1 MFPVSEDM
9 DIERDGDKMFLVTTT
24 TSAWGIRC
32 RAIRKTCIPTKDLLS
47 FLTGR
52 TRGSIVI
59 GKYIGK
65 VKPENDLCLFKMSDF
80 SSVIPP
86 RTVFDILPIDRPVV
100 RPLIFREEM
109 RKTVQ
114 NMFQEFTNSL
124 RDRFV
129 GTQGIDNIEVNV
141 TINE

>member
-32 RAIRKTCIPTKDLLS
+32 RTIRKNCVPTKDLLS

-52 TRGSIVI
+52 TRRS
-59 GKYIGK
+59 
-65 VKPENDLCLFKMSDF
+65 LFKMSDF

-86 RTVFDILPIDRPVV
+86 RTVFL
-100 RPLIFREEM
+100 
-109 RKTVQ
+109 
-114 NMFQEFTNSL
+114 
-124 RDRFV
+124 
-129 GTQGIDNIEVNV
+129 
-141 TINE
+141 

>member
-1 MFPVSEDM
+1 MFPVSEDI

-32 RAIRKTCIPTKDLLS
+32 RAIRKNCVPTKDLLS

-52 TRGSIVI
+52 TRRNIVI

-80 SSVIPP
+80 SSALSPG
-86 RTVFDILPIDRPVV
+86 TVFDILPVDRPVV

-124 RDRFV
+124 RDRFI
-129 GTQGIDNIEVNV
+129 GTGNIEVNV

>member
-24 TSAWGIRC
+24 TSAWGVRC
-32 RAIRKTCIPTKDLLS
+32 RTIRKNCVPTKDLLS

-52 TRGSIVI
+52 TRRNIVI

-65 VKPENDLCLFKMSDF
+65 VKPDNDLCLFKMSDF
-80 SSVIPP
+80 SSAIPP
-86 RTVFDILPIDRPVV
+86 RTVFDILPIDRPVI

-114 NMFQEFTNSL
+114 DMLQGFIDGL
-124 RDRFV
+124 RDRV
-129 GTQGIDNIEVNV
+129 IGTNNIEVNV

>member
-32 RAIRKTCIPTKDLLS
+32 RAIRKNCVPTKDLLS

-52 TRGSIVI
+52 TRRNIVI

-65 VKPENDLCLFKMSDF
+65 VKPDNDLCLFKMSDF

-114 NMFQEFTNSL
+114 NMLQGFIDGL
-124 RDRFV
+124 RDRV
-129 GTQGIDNIEVNV
+129 IGTNNIEVNV

>member
-32 RAIRKTCIPTKDLLS
+32 RTIRKNCVPTKDLLS

-52 TRGSIVI
+52 TRRNIVI

-65 VKPENDLCLFKMSDF
+65 VKPDNDLCLFKMSDF
-80 SSVIPP
+80 SSAIPP

-114 NMFQEFTNSL
+114 NMFQEFTNNL
-124 RDRFV
+124 RDRFI
-129 GTQGIDNIEVNV
+129 GIDNIEVNV

>member
-32 RAIRKTCIPTKDLLS
+32 RAIRKNCVPTKDLLS

-52 TRGSIVI
+52 TRRNIVI

-65 VKPENDLCLFKMSDF
+65 VKPDNDLCLFKMSDF
-80 SSVIPP
+80 SSTLSPGI
-86 RTVFDILPIDRPVV
+86 VFDTLPVDRPVV

-114 NMFQEFTNSL
+114 DMLQGFVDGL

>member
-32 RAIRKTCIPTKDLLS
+32 RAIRKNCVPTKDLLS

-52 TRGSIVI
+52 TRRNIVI

-65 VKPENDLCLFKMSDF
+65 VKPDNDLCLFKMSDF
-80 SSVIPP
+80 SSAISPMTIFNTSPV
-86 RTVFDILPIDRPVV
+86 DRPVV

-124 RDRFV
+124 RDRFM
-129 GTQGIDNIEVNV
+129 GIDNIEVNV

>member
-1 MFPVSEDM
+1 MFPVSENM
-9 DIERDGDKMFLVTTT
+9 DIERDGNKMFLVTTT

-32 RAIRKTCIPTKDLLS
+32 RAIRKNCCPSKDILNI
-47 FLTGR
+47 LTGR
-52 TRGSIVI
+52 TSKSVVI

-65 VKPENDLCLFKMSDF
+65 VKPDNDLCLFKMSNF
-80 SSVIPP
+80 SSAFFPG
-86 RTVFDILPIDRPVV
+86 TVFDTSLVDRPVV
-100 RPLIFREEM
+100 RPLIFREET

-114 NMFQEFTNSL
+114 DMFQEFVDGL

-129 GTQGIDNIEVNV
+129 GTPGIDNIEVNV